1 MSETSLIV
9 AEKLNAVTLY
19 TEGGMDVILTEI
31 EAKIKAFTPDVST
44 GKGREEIKSFAY
56 KIARS
61 KTLLDD
67 LGKNLVAVQ
76 KAETK
81 KVDVVRKKARDFC
94 DTQKA
99 KVRTPLDEWEAEDA
113 KRKAEEAR
121 KEKEKIQARVDT
133 LAKYGKALPFSDVA
147 GMTDEEHE
155 TTLEAA
161 EEEFYEEQARIAEE
175 IRLENERK
183 AKEEADRKAEID
195 RLAQEREDLDKRRV
209 EQEAAQAKIDEAN
222 RKTREAQE
230 STQAKLDATK
240 AAFEAEQK
248 AAQEKKSREE
258 FERKAKEKAEADAK
272 AETERKQQEQAE
284 RERAEAEEKARQDA
298 LRPDKDKLLSFLQ
311 EVYDLSITYP
321 LGFKDEKVQFVCDAF
336 VDIIQGQIAKTKKEV
351 EEL

>member
-1 MSETSLIV
+1 MGETSLIV
-9 AEKLNAVTLY
+9 AEKLDAVALY

-31 EAKIKAFTPDVST
+31 GVKIKAFTPDVST

-94 DTQKA
+94 DTEKA
-99 KVRTPLDEWEAEDA
+99 KVREPLDEWEEAEA
-113 KRKAEEAR
+113 KRIVEEGR
-121 KEKEKIQARVDT
+121 KEKEKIRSRQVS
-133 LAKYGKALPFSDVA
+133 LAGYGMVLPWGDVA
-147 GMTDEEHE
+147 GMTNEEYGDAVAKAKDEWDTEQAR
-155 TTLEAA
+155 AA
-161 EEEFYEEQARIAEE
+161 EEKRI
-175 IRLENERK
+175 ENEAK
-183 AKEEADRKAEID
+183 AKEEADRKAEAEK
-195 RLAQEREDLDKRRV
+195 LTKEREDLDRQKA

-222 RKTREAQE
+222 RKANEAQ
-230 STQAKLDATK
+230 A
-240 AAFEAEQK
+240 
-248 AAQEKKSREE
+248 AAQSKIDADRAALEADK
-258 FERKAKEKAEADAK
+258 KAEADRAAMARFEEEVKVRAGVEAK
-272 AETERKQQEQAE
+272 EAAERKEKELAE
-284 RERAEAEEKARQDA
+284 KQRAEKEEKTRQEA
-298 LRPDKDKLLSFLQ
+298 LRPDKEKLLSFLQ
-311 EVYDLSITYP
+311 EVYDLSTGYP